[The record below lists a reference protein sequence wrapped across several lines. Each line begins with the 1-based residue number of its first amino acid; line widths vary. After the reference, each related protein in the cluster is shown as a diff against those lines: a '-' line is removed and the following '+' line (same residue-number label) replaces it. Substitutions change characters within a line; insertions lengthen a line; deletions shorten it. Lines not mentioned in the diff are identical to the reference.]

1 MTKKGIAISIFLVA
15 LSFNCLSQ
23 KYLTSKWQ
31 KKEYMHSSAIPR
43 LDFWYSS
50 KEKIMY
56 LVTND
61 TENLYIHLKT
71 LDKSSTRKILDL
83 GCTVWIDANGK
94 NKKRQSITFPM
105 AKKERRPAIQFEN
118 EIETTN
124 DRARGNRPALDMEY
138 EIELND
144 FNGKGSN
151 SIISANNETHI
162 NGKLNINENDEL
174 EYLLK
179 VPFNTVGINLAENN
193 IISINMETG
202 SMEMEHTLGERPSGG
217 TGISG
222 GGPRGSSGGKPGGGQ
237 GMGGG
242 KSRMSGDNGN
252 MQQNRQ
258 EMSTPIKLKIKKIEL
273 LQKTP

>member
-15 LSFNCLSQ
+15 LTFNCSSQ

-31 KKEYMHSSAIPR
+31 KKEYTHSSAIPR
-43 LDFWYSS
+43 LDFWSSS
-50 KEKIMY
+50 KENIMY

-71 LDKSSTRKILDL
+71 VDKLSTRKILDL

-105 AKKERRPAIQFEN
+105 AKKDRLPAIQFEKEV
-118 EIETTN
+118 EITN
-124 DRARGNRPALDMEY
+124 DRVRGDRPALDMEY

-151 SIISANNETHI
+151 NIISASNETHI
-162 NGKLNINENDEL
+162 NGKLNINENNEL

-179 VPFNTVGINLAENN
+179 VSFNTVGINLAENN

-202 SMEMEHTLGERPSGG
+202 IMEMEHASGKRPSGRPG
-217 TGISG
+217 MSG
-222 GGPRGSSGGKPGGGQ
+222 GGPGGGSGGRPGGGQ

-242 KSRMSGDNGN
+242 KSGMSGDNGN

-258 EMSTPIKLKIKKIEL
+258 EMSTSIKLKIKKIEL